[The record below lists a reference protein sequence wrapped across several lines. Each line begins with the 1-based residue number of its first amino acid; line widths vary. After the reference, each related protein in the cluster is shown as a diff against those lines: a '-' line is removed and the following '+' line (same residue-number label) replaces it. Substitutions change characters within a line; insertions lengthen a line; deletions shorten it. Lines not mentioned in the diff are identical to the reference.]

1 MFGTLAKL
9 LIIPELFWIYY
20 LDIIYVMICFRFTL
34 QPKPYHYGSIV
45 YISLKTN
52 YLNKTLI
59 YFAHL
64 IVETYVEIFHTL
76 FIYTHFVEL
85 IKKQNPDII

>member
-1 MFGTLAKL
+1 
-9 LIIPELFWIYY
+9 
-20 LDIIYVMICFRFTL
+20 MICFRFTL

-85 IKKQNPDII
+85 IKKQTPTSFDIGVCFFNQADIILR